1 MEHENT
7 VTWVHAGELSD
18 HLLSLTRSSASWS
31 IAMNIELEMPA
42 SDSKLGVLISD
53 EVHLQLSLI

>member
-1 MEHENT
+1 MSMEHENT

-31 IAMNIELEMPA
+31 IAMNIKLEMPA

-53 EVHLQLSLI
+53 P